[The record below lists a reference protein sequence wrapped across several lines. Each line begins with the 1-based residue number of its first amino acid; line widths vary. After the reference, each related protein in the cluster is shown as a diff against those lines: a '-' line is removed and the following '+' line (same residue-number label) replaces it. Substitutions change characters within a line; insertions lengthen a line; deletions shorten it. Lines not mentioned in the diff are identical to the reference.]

1 MARNQ
6 FNTLSTTTIPSKV
19 HVNAQTILIARHYLL
34 AVPQEIDPESKVRT
48 AYLNAYLF
56 FNFGIVVDRPELL
69 TETHV
74 EEISDLFK
82 LNVPASFYKN
92 PQDTKYYTSDELFV
106 NQVLAYFLAYGEKD
120 SSVDVFD
127 KELPEY
133 PEGKEIKLREFKIL
147 FSDEAD
153 EVLTNIAKSYADY
166 KRPWSL
172 DEENEFVY
180 LYEHGYY
187 KDFDILCADNAIT
200 MLNKDA
206 NFARFLYKKD
216 LVKISVTACG
226 EKSKLVLG
234 KETANLIRKAI
245 PLVKDCPMSKKQAKY
260 FNTLINKVGAQG
272 KVEFA
277 TNERSPYA
285 KAQALLNK
293 GDVLGAAKVYAAN
306 GSLFERNIKML
317 ISRANPAEALEI
329 INMIPSKNP
338 IALYQFV
345 TNLMEDDGGNRTFT
359 FTKNRLVKKHVET
372 EYEAKWRKSKL
383 NEGTRKMVHDA
394 VFAQIEAG
402 YRAQPSL
409 GKVYVSPDFFKV
421 SVPVNTSASG
431 KGIDILPAGSRI
443 PVRGNKIRTFVH
455 WEHAFDIDSSL
466 VIIDEKGNVDTMG
479 FFNYSNKAYSNDLL
493 FSGDVTSPTGTEY
506 YDMDLDGLRSHGIR
520 YVIQTF
526 HGFCSNLNSGEIYCG
541 YQDKKNLNTK
551 AWDPKNI
558 ELKIHVKGDTCAFM
572 SFGID
577 LETNEVVIF
586 NMLLDSENRVV
597 SGALKDTVMKYLSSS
612 CLELNMGLVATYR
625 ASAVVDDPLLADVVF
640 DANYTSTMSDE
651 ERAAYV
657 AEKLYDIANG
667 TAVATMVT
675 PTKQKIVRPYEVEK
689 LVGLASGAE
698 LN

>member
-1 MARNQ
+1 MTRNQ
-6 FNTLSTTTIPSKV
+6 FNALSAATIPSNIR
-19 HVNAQTILIARHYLL
+19 VNTQTILIARHYLL
-34 AVPQEIDPESKVRT
+34 AVPQEVDPESKIRT

-56 FNFGIVVDRPELL
+56 SNFGIIVDRPELL

-92 PQDTKYYTSDELFV
+92 PQDTKYYTSGELFV

-120 SSVDVFD
+120 SSVDIFD
-127 KELPEY
+127 KKLPEY

-147 FSDEAD
+147 LSNEAD
-153 EVLTNIAKSYADY
+153 EVLANIAKSYADY

-200 MLNKDA
+200 MIKKDA

-216 LVKISVTACG
+216 LVKISVRACG
-226 EKSKLVLG
+226 ERSKLVLDP
-234 KETANLIRKAI
+234 ETANLIRKAI
-245 PLVKDCPMSKKQAKY
+245 PFVKDCPMSKKQAKY
-260 FNTLINKVGAQG
+260 FNTLINKVGMQA
-272 KVEFA
+272 KVKPA

-285 KAQALLNK
+285 KAQVLLNS
-293 GDVLGAAKVYAAN
+293 GNVLGAAKVYAAN

-317 ISRANPAEALEI
+317 LSRANPAEALEI
-329 INMIPSKNP
+329 IKMIPAKNP

-345 TNLMEDDGGNRTFT
+345 TSLMEDNGGNRTFT
-359 FTKNRLVKKHVET
+359 FTKNRLVKKHTET
-372 EYEAKWRKSKL
+372 DYEAKWRKSRL

-394 VFAQIEAG
+394 TFAQIEAG

-409 GKVYVSPDFFKV
+409 GKVYISPDFFKIG
-421 SVPVNTSASG
+421 VPVNTSASG
-431 KGIDILPAGSRI
+431 KGIDVLPAGSRI

-455 WEHAFDIDSSL
+455 WEHAFDIDASL
-466 VIIDEKGNVDTMG
+466 VIIDKKGNVDTMG
-479 FFNYSNKAYSNDLL
+479 FFNYMNKAYSNNLL

-506 YDMDLDGLRSHGIR
+506 YDMDLDGLRKQGVR
-520 YVIQTF
+520 YIIQTF

-558 ELKIHVKGDTCAFM
+558 ELKIHVKGDTRAFM
-572 SFGID
+572 SFGVD
-577 LETNEVVIF
+577 LETSEVVIF
-586 NMLLDSENRVV
+586 NMLLDSENQVV
-597 SGALKDTVMKYLSSS
+597 SGDMKDTVMKYLSSS

-625 ASAVVDDPLLADVVF
+625 ASEVVATPEEADVVF
-640 DANYTSTMSDE
+640 DATYTS
-651 ERAAYV
+651 
-657 AEKLYDIANG
+657 
-667 TAVATMVT
+667 AVDPETGKAT
-675 PTKQKIVRPYEVEK
+675 QKVVRPYEVER

>member
-1 MARNQ
+1 MTINQ

-34 AVPQEIDPESKVRT
+34 AIPQEIDPESKVRT

-56 FNFGIVVDRPELL
+56 SNFGIVVDRPELL

-106 NQVLAYFLAYGEKD
+106 NQVLAYFLAYGEEN

-153 EVLTNIAKSYADY
+153 KVLTNIAKSYADY

-180 LYEHGYY
+180 LYEQGYY
-187 KDFDILCADNAIT
+187 KDFDILCADNAIN

-216 LVKISVTACG
+216 LVKISVAACG
-226 EKSKLVLG
+226 EKSKLVLD

-272 KVEFA
+272 KVKLA
-277 TNERSPYA
+277 TNECSPYA

-317 ISRANPAEALEI
+317 VSRANPAEALEI

-338 IALYQFV
+338 IALYQLV
-345 TNLMEDDGGNRTFT
+345 TSLMEDNGGNRTFT

-372 EYEAKWRKSKL
+372 EYEAKWRKSRI
-383 NEGTRKMVHDA
+383 NEGTRKMIHDA
-394 VFAQIEAG
+394 VFAKIEAG
-402 YRAQPSL
+402 YHAQPSL
-409 GKVYVSPDFFKV
+409 GKVYVSPEFFKV
-421 SVPVNTSASG
+421 GVPVNTSASG
-431 KGIDILPAGSRI
+431 KGIDVLPAGSRI

-466 VIIDEKGNVDTMG
+466 VIIDEKGKTDLMY
-479 FFNYSNKAYSNDLL
+479 FARCHNKAYADDLL
-493 FSGDVTSPTGTEY
+493 FSNDVTSPTGTEY
-506 YDMDLDGLRSHGIR
+506 YDMDLDGLRRHGVR
-520 YVIQTF
+520 YIIQTF
-526 HGFCSNLNSGEIYCG
+526 HGFCSTLNSGEIYCG

-551 AWDPKNI
+551 AWEPKNI

-572 SFGID
+572 SFGVD

-586 NMLLDSENRVV
+586 NMLLDSEDRVV
-597 SGALKDTVMKYLSSS
+597 SGALKDTVMKYLSSNY
-612 CLELNMGLVATYR
+612 LELNMGLVATYR
-625 ASAVVDDPLLADVVF
+625 ASEVVETPEEADVVF
-640 DANYTSTMSDE
+640 DATYNS
-651 ERAAYV
+651 
-657 AEKLYDIANG
+657 
-667 TAVATMVT
+667 AVDPETGKAT
-675 PTKQKIVRPYEVEK
+675 QKVVRPYEVEK
-689 LVGLASGAE
+689 LVSLASGAE

>member
-1 MARNQ
+1 MTRNQ
-6 FNTLSTTTIPSKV
+6 FNALSAATIPSNIR
-19 HVNAQTILIARHYLL
+19 VNTQTILIARHYLL
-34 AVPQEIDPESKVRT
+34 AVPQEVDPESKIRT

-56 FNFGIVVDRPELL
+56 SNFGIIVDRPELL

-92 PQDTKYYTSDELFV
+92 PQDTKYYTSGELFV

-120 SSVDVFD
+120 SSVDIFD
-127 KELPEY
+127 KKLPEY

-147 FSDEAD
+147 LSNEAD
-153 EVLTNIAKSYADY
+153 EVLANIAKSYADY

-200 MLNKDA
+200 MIKKDA

-216 LVKISVTACG
+216 LVKISVRACG
-226 EKSKLVLG
+226 ERSKLVLDP
-234 KETANLIRKAI
+234 ETANLIRKAI
-245 PLVKDCPMSKKQAKY
+245 PFVKDCPMSKKQAKY
-260 FNTLINKVGAQG
+260 FNTLINKVGMQA
-272 KVEFA
+272 KVKPA

-285 KAQALLNK
+285 KAQVLLNS
-293 GDVLGAAKVYAAN
+293 GNVLGAAKVYAAN

-317 ISRANPAEALEI
+317 LSRANPAEALEI
-329 INMIPSKNP
+329 IKMIPAKNP

-345 TNLMEDDGGNRTFT
+345 TSLMEDNGGNRTFT
-359 FTKNRLVKKHVET
+359 FTKNRLVKKHTET
-372 EYEAKWRKSKL
+372 DYEAKWRKSRL

-394 VFAQIEAG
+394 TFAQIEAG

-409 GKVYVSPDFFKV
+409 GKVYISPDFFKIG
-421 SVPVNTSASG
+421 VPVNTSASG
-431 KGIDILPAGSRI
+431 KGIDVLPAGSRI

-455 WEHAFDIDSSL
+455 WEHAFDIDASL
-466 VIIDEKGNVDTMG
+466 VIIDKKGNVDTMG
-479 FFNYSNKAYSNDLL
+479 FFNYMNKAYSNNLL

-506 YDMDLDGLRSHGIR
+506 YDMDLDGLRKQGVR
-520 YVIQTF
+520 YIIQTF

-558 ELKIHVKGDTCAFM
+558 ELKIHVKGDTRAFM
-572 SFGID
+572 SFGVD

-586 NMLLDSENRVV
+586 NMLLDSENQVV
-597 SGALKDTVMKYLSSS
+597 SGDMKDTVMKYLSSS

-625 ASAVVDDPLLADVVF
+625 ASEVVATPEEADVVF
-640 DANYTSTMSDE
+640 DATYTS
-651 ERAAYV
+651 
-657 AEKLYDIANG
+657 
-667 TAVATMVT
+667 AVDPETGKAT
-675 PTKQKIVRPYEVEK
+675 QKVVRPYEVER